1 MAENLQKPAKEGI
14 APGILE
20 PQIAAKN
27 FSLKRYDPA
36 SDLALFVDQHW
47 IFRWDLPGQS
57 SYTSEA
63 LPSPDVS
70 LVLAPEGPIVIGLTT
85 GKYIRTMAGMG
96 VIIRT
101 KFHPSG
107 FYPFWLKDV
116 SELTDKV
123 LPASE
128 VFPEITKAFA
138 DQLLILSDKD
148 MIEQV
153 EKTLRSRQP
162 AYGSKMA
169 LVNRIIEFVKSDT
182 SVISVKAVAKNFNMS
197 ERTLQNLLR
206 MYVGIGPK
214 WIIMRYRLREAAERT
229 TDNTNWTQ
237 IAVDLGYSSQQH
249 FTYDFKRIIGKSPSE
264 YSKAIKNH
272 NVI

>member
-27 FSLKRYDPA
+27 FSLKRYNPSD
-36 SDLALFVDQHW
+36 DLAPFVDQHW
-47 IFRWDLPGQS
+47 IFRWNLGKQP
-57 SYTSEA
+57 YTSEA
-63 LPSPDVS
+63 LPSPEVS
-70 LVLAPEGPIVIGLTT
+70 LVLAPEGPVIIGLTT
-85 GKYIRTMAGMG
+85 GKFTRKMTSTGA
-96 VIIRT
+96 VLRT

-123 LPASE
+123 TPAWK
-128 VFPEITKAFA
+128 VFPEITKPFT
-138 DQLLILSDKD
+138 DQLLTLSDTE

-153 EKTLRSRQP
+153 EKILRLRQP
-162 AYGSKMA
+162 LHDSKMT
-169 LVNRIIEFVKSDT
+169 LVNRIIEFVKNDT
-182 SVISVKAVAKNFNMS
+182 SIISVKAVAKNFKMS

-206 MYVGIGPK
+206 AYVGIGPK
-214 WIIMRYRLREAAERT
+214 WIIMRYRLREAAGRF

-237 IAVDLGYSSQQH
+237 IAADLGYSSQQH

-264 YSKAIKNH
+264 YSRAIKSRDA
-272 NVI
+272 